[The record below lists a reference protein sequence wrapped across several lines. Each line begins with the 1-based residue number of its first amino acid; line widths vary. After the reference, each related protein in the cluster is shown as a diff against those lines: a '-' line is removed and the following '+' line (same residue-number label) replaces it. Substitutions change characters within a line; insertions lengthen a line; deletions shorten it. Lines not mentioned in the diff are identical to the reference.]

1 MILVT
6 GATGNIGTELVAA
19 LSNSG
24 AAVRALVRDPA
35 RAQLPAGVEAVTG
48 DLNRPES
55 LSEALDGVTAMFL
68 LPGYADAPELLAR
81 AKKAGVA
88 HIALLSGG
96 SAALADMNNA
106 VSAYMTQAERDVRE
120 SGLAWTFL
128 RPRSF
133 MSNALRWLPQLE
145 QGDVIRAQFPD
156 VPVAAIDP
164 ADIAAVAAVAL
175 TDSGLAGRILELT
188 GPRAL
193 VPADQVA
200 VLAGV
205 LNRPLVCQG
214 LTNAETRAELEASM
228 PQHYVDAFWSFFVD
242 GTLDESQVYPTVQE
256 VTGREPRTFDQW
268 AHEHAE
274 AFVPPKA

>member
-35 RAQLPAGVEAVTG
+35 RAQLPAGVEAVAG
-48 DLNRPES
+48 DLNQPES
-55 LSEALDGVTAMFL
+55 LTEALDGATGMFL
-68 LPGYADAPELLAR
+68 LPGYADTPDLLAR
-81 AKKAGVA
+81 AKKAGVQ
-88 HIALLSGG
+88 HIVLLSGG
-96 SAALADMNNA
+96 SAALEDMNNA

-175 TDSGLAGRILELT
+175 TGGGLAGRVLELT

-193 VPADQVA
+193 VPADQIA
-200 VLAGV
+200 VLADV

-228 PQHYVDAFWSFFVD
+228 PQHYVGAFWSFFVD

-268 AHEHAE
+268 AYAHADAFAE
-274 AFVPPKA
+274 A

>member
-35 RAQLPAGVEAVTG
+35 RAQLPAGVEPVTG

-55 LSEALDGVTAMFL
+55 LTEALDGVTGMFL
-68 LPGYADAPELLAR
+68 LPGYADAPDLLAR
-81 AKKAGVA
+81 AKKAGVQ
-88 HIALLSGG
+88 HIVLLSGG
-96 SAALADMNNA
+96 SAALEDMNNA

-175 TDSGLAGRILELT
+175 TDGGLAGRILELT

-200 VLAGV
+200 VLAEV
-205 LNRPLVCQG
+205 LDRPLVCQG
-214 LTNAETRAELEASM
+214 LTNAETRAELESTM

-242 GTLDESQVYPTVQE
+242 GTLDESQVYPTVHE
-256 VTGREPRTFDQW
+256 VTGREPRTFAQW
-268 AHEHAE
+268 AHAHAD
-274 AFVPPKA
+274 AFAKA